1 MSEQGEIQ
9 IRAACQED
17 AEKLLEIYRPYVEK
31 TAISFEDTVPAAKEF
46 AGRIA
51 RVLTRYP
58 YLVALRR
65 GEPVGYAYAGPF
77 VGRAAY
83 DRAAEVTIYVKEEER
98 KTGVGRRLYERLEAV
113 LKKQNLTNLYA
124 CIGVPPEEEDE
135 YLTRNSV
142 QFHAHMGYRLVG
154 EFRKCGYKFGR
165 WYNMVWMERI
175 IKEHKENPDPVIP
188 FSKEML

>member
-1 MSEQGEIQ
+1 M
-9 IRAACQED
+9 
-17 AEKLLEIYRPYVEK
+17 
-31 TAISFEDTVPAAKEF
+31 
-46 AGRIA
+46 
-51 RVLTRYP
+51 
-58 YLVALRR
+58 
-65 GEPVGYAYAGPF
+65 
-77 VGRAAY
+77 GRAAY

-135 YLTRNSV
+135 YLTRNSA